1 MNILIISQYFW
12 PENFRIND
20 LAEYWVKNGH
30 NVSVLTAIPNY
41 PEGRFYKGYGI
52 LTKTKENYKG
62 VKILRVPIISRGTKN
77 NLRLILNYFSFV
89 FSSLLLAPFYCHE
102 KYDLIFIFE
111 VSPITVALP
120 AILLKKIKKIPIFL
134 WVLDLWPESLS
145 ATNTVKS
152 PFVLSWVGKLVRY
165 IYKQC
170 DCIMAASEAYFPSIE
185 DLGGEKNKLSFFP
198 NWGESVYESPPQ
210 NNSLPE
216 KIKLPHGF
224 KIMFAGNI
232 GVSQDFETI
241 LSAAELT
248 KEYPEIHWIIIGEG
262 RRSDWVKEQI
272 QLRNLNHVHVLGR
285 FPQETMPAFFAQADV
300 MLVTLKKD
308 KIFSLTIPGKIQS
321 YLACGKPVIA
331 SLDGAGNELVKKAQA
346 GFTCEAENPE
356 ELAKQ
361 VIAMY
366 RTSPAERESMGLH
379 GKKYYEANFKRSLL
393 FNRLQTWM
401 QNTLHPAS

>member
-1 MNILIISQYFW
+1 MNILIITQYFW

-20 LAEYWVKNGH
+20 LAESWVEKGH
-30 NVSVLTAIPNY
+30 KVTVLTAIPNY
-41 PEGRFYKGYGI
+41 PEGKFFTGYGVFK
-52 LTKTKENYKG
+52 KTKENYKG
-62 VKILRVPIISRGTKN
+62 IKVLRVPIISRGVKN

-89 FSSLLLAPFYCHE
+89 VSGLLLSPFYCRE

-120 AILLKKIKKIPIFL
+120 AILLKKLKHIPIFL

-152 PFVLSWVGKLVRY
+152 PFLLSWVGKLVRY

-185 DLGGEKNKLSFFP
+185 AWGGEKNKLRFFP
-198 NWGESVYESPPQ
+198 NWGENIYENPP
-210 NNSLPE
+210 NDNSLPE
-216 KIKLPHGF
+216 GILLPKGF

-241 LSAAELT
+241 LKAAELT
-248 KEYPEIHWIIIGEG
+248 KAYPDIHWIIIGEG
-262 RRSDWVKEQI
+262 RRSDWVKGQI
-272 QLRNLNHVHVLGR
+272 QSRNLSQVHMLGR
-285 FPQETMPAFFAQADV
+285 YPQEIMPAFFAHADA

-308 KIFSLTIPGKIQS
+308 KIFSLTIPGKVQS
-321 YLACGKPVIA
+321 YLAFGKPVIA
-331 SLDGAGNELVKKAQA
+331 CLDGAGNELIKKTGA
-346 GFTCEAENPE
+346 GFACEAENPE

-361 VIAMY
+361 VLAMY
-366 RTSPAERESMGLH
+366 QASPDLRNAMGLN
-379 GKKYYEANFKRSLL
+379 GKKYYQANFQRSLL
-393 FNRLQTWM
+393 FNRLETWM
-401 QNTLHPAS
+401 QKTLHPTS